1 MAGDFRKWDAGK
13 DPQRRPGGGKPTLL
27 CRRPQQT
34 ALADQ
39 HIEDAG
45 SVSTRPL
52 AEPGFPENGSV
63 DSGFAFPV
71 LAAA

>member
-13 DPQRRPGGGKPTLL
+13 DPQRRPGGGEPTLL
-27 CRRPQQT
+27 CGYSWQT

-39 HIEDAG
+39 HMEDAG
-45 SVSTRPL
+45 SVSIRPL

-63 DSGFAFPV
+63 DSGLAFPV